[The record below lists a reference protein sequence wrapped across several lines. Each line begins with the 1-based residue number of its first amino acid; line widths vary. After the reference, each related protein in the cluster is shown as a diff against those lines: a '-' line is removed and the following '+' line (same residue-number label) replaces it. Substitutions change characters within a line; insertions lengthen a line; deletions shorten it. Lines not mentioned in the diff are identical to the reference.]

1 MAVLLFKGKLRY
13 FYPMQEETLT
23 PEKGCLLLAE
33 PYLGDPNFE
42 RSVVLLV
49 EYSAE
54 GAVGFVLS
62 QPMGILPHDVVSRFP
77 EFASEVFMGGP
88 VEKNHLY
95 FLHTRPDL
103 FPEAIPVDGHL
114 YWGGHFDALRA
125 AVEQGAIHPH
135 DIRFFIGYS
144 GWSAGQ
150 LEEELQQGSWRILMP
165 HGWNVLEVNPE
176 SLWSEGMTRLG
187 QEGLLWAHAPE
198 DPLLN

>member
-1 MAVLLFKGKLRY
+1 
-13 FYPMQEETLT
+13 MQEEVSS

-49 EYSAE
+49 EYSSE

-62 QPMGILPHDVVSRFP
+62 QPMGILPQDVVSRFP
-77 EFASEVFMGGP
+77 AFQSEVFMGGP

-103 FPEAIPVDGHL
+103 FPEAVPVGAAL
-114 YWGGHFDALRA
+114 FWGGQFETLRH
-125 AVEQGAIHPH
+125 AVEAGLINPLE
-135 DIRFFIGYS
+135 IRFFIGYS

-150 LEEELQQGSWRILMP
+150 LEEEIQQGSWRVLLP
-165 HGWNVLEVNPE
+165 GNWNVLDANPE
-176 SLWSEGMTRLG
+176 SLWTEGMTRLG
-187 QEGLLWAHAPE
+187 QEGLLWAHAPD
-198 DPLLN
+198 DPALN